1 MVMGAI
7 FAKWVQNGLKFT
19 FCLIT
24 LSVFE
29 IQKTEAPF
37 WKWHKNRVQMVQ
49 TIFESNEKLQF
60 YVFLACYYTNFS
72 KIGLV
77 TIYMLQS

>member
-1 MVMGAI
+1 MYMVMGAI

-37 WKWHKNRVQMVQ
+37 WKWHGNRVQMVQ
-49 TIFESNEKLQF
+49 TIFGYIEKSQ
-60 YVFLACYYTNFS
+60 
-72 KIGLV
+72 I
-77 TIYMLQS
+77 